1 MTHNHN
7 KVGSFKSSVSA
18 IIFLVA
24 SLNAAQAAEITI
36 SNTSPKQGQTVEVKI
51 KGTFDSPPII
61 LFNKSTYQTFKTNE
75 GANIAN
81 DTSGASE
88 PTFQTLIGVPADLK
102 PGDYK
107 LKTDSEERVIKV
119 SDGKFP
125 VQKLSLPKKVV
136 ALEPAPG
143 EMEAVQKCKETL
155 SSQRLWSN
163 TFVVPSPAR
172 ISTQFGLKRI
182 VNGKLQP
189 DYFHSGIDYAGGLGS
204 PVKATA
210 PGTVILARS
219 GFKLHGNVICI
230 DHGQGV
236 VSFYLHLSKMLVKE
250 GDTVKAGEVIGKI
263 GQTGRANGPHLHF
276 SLYVNQVAT
285 NPIDWYKQVY

>member
-1 MTHNHN
+1 MTHN
-7 KVGSFKSSVSA
+7 KVGGFKLAVLA
-18 IIFLVA
+18 AVVLA
-24 SLNAAQAAEITI
+24 SPLNATNASEINL
-36 SNTSPKQGQTVEVKI
+36 SRENAKQGQTIEVKI
-51 KGTFDSPPII
+51 KGTFDTPPVVS
-61 LFNKSTYQTFKTNE
+61 FNKSTYQTFKSDSS
-75 GANIAN
+75 AS
-81 DTSGASE
+81 DTSE
-88 PTFQTLIGVPADLK
+88 PIYQTLIGIPADLK

-107 LKTDSEERVIKV
+107 LKVDNDERVIKV
-119 SDGKFP
+119 ADGKFP
-125 VQKLSLPKKVV
+125 VQRLSLSKKVA

-143 EMEAVQKCKETL
+143 EMEAIQKCKETL
-155 SSQRLWSN
+155 SGQRLWTN
-163 TFVVPSPAR
+163 TFTLPSPAR
-172 ISTQFGLKRI
+172 VSTQFGLKRI

-219 GFKLHGNVICI
+219 GYKLHGNVICI

-285 NPIDWYKQVY
+285 NPVDWYKQVY

>member
-1 MTHNHN
+1 MTHN
-7 KVGSFKSSVSA
+7 KVGSFTLALAAIVFLTTSA
-18 IIFLVA
+18 RATLA
-24 SLNAAQAAEITI
+24 SEIAI
-36 SNTSPKQGQTVEVKI
+36 SKETPKQGQTIEVKI
-51 KGTFDSPPII
+51 KGVFDTPPTVS
-61 LFNKSTYQTFKTNE
+61 FNKSTYQTFKTE
-75 GANIAN
+75 PATGS
-81 DTSGASE
+81 DTNAGES
-88 PTFQTLIGVPADLK
+88 TYQTLIGVPADLK

-107 LKTDSEERVIKV
+107 MKIGSDERVIKV

-125 VQKLSLPKKVV
+125 VQRLSLPKKV
-136 ALEPAPG
+136 ASLEPAPG
-143 EMEAVQKCKETL
+143 EMEAIQKCKETL
-155 SSQRLWSN
+155 SSQRLWNN
-163 TFVVPSPAR
+163 TFTIPSPAR

-182 VNGKLQP
+182 VNGKMQD

-219 GFKLHGNVICI
+219 GYKLHGNVICI

-263 GQTGRANGPHLHF
+263 GQSGRANGPHLHF

-285 NPIDWYKQVY
+285 NPADWYKQVY